1 MPRYFRNQLGDLPE
15 SLGRE
20 RRGGRVFDPTSGL
33 ALDWVNRYKT
43 SNFGFIVGPGGAQ
56 LLQGNKLRT
65 YLLVQNK
72 DAATDLILS
81 FGSEANLF
89 NGIIIIP
96 RGNYELIG
104 GEGGGAF
111 CPPDSVNAFAT
122 ADVNI
127 VVVEG
132 TLSPYEMQE

>member
-1 MPRYFRNQLGDLPE
+1 MRRYYYLGDLPE
-15 SLGRE
+15 SLTRE
-20 RRGGRVFDPTSGL
+20 RRGGRVLDPTSGL

-43 SNFGFIVGPGGAQ
+43 SNFGFIVGAAGAQ

-72 DAATDLILS
+72 DAATDLFLS
-81 FGSEANLF
+81 FGTEANAF
-89 NGIIIIP
+89 NGIIVIP
-96 RGNYELIG
+96 RGNYEIIG
-104 GEGGGAF
+104 GEDGGAHI
-111 CPPDSVNAFAT
+111 PQESVNAFAT
-122 ADVNI
+122 ANVNI

>member
-1 MPRYFRNQLGDLPE
+1 MRRYYYLGDLPE
-15 SLGRE
+15 SLTRE
-20 RRGGRVFDPTSGL
+20 RRGGKVFDPTSGL

-43 SNFGFIVGPGGAQ
+43 SNFGFIVGAAGAQ

-72 DAATDLILS
+72 DAATDLFLS
-81 FGSEANLF
+81 FGTEANAF
-89 NGIIIIP
+89 NGIIVIP
-96 RGNYELIG
+96 RGNYEIIG
-104 GEGGGAF
+104 GEDGGAHI
-111 CPPDSVNAFAT
+111 PQESVNAFAT
-122 ADVNI
+122 ANVNI

>member
-1 MPRYFRNQLGDLPE
+1 VRRYYYLGDLPE
-15 SLGRE
+15 SLTRE
-20 RRGGRVFDPTSGL
+20 RRGGKVFDPTSGL

-43 SNFGFIVGPGGAQ
+43 SNFGFIVGAAGAQ

-72 DAATDLILS
+72 DAATDLFLS
-81 FGSEANLF
+81 FGTEANAF
-89 NGIIIIP
+89 NGIIVIP
-96 RGNYELIG
+96 RGNYEIIG
-104 GEGGGAF
+104 GEDGGAHI
-111 CPPDSVNAFAT
+111 PQESVNAFAT
-122 ADVNI
+122 ANVNI